1 MDRGNLYE
9 AELKKLEEIFEGVDP
24 IKTKLTEGLR
34 QQAAFLYAEN
44 AMLEHSMKETGTVK
58 IHPEF
63 PELQKPIESA
73 KQYRQNANTY
83 AVVIKTL
90 NGILSKDGIEQDD
103 DFKKFLKEM
112 HGLD

>member
-1 MDRGNLYE
+1 
-9 AELKKLEEIFEGVDP
+9 
-24 IKTKLTEGLR
+24 
-34 QQAAFLYAEN
+34 
-44 AMLEHSMKETGTVK
+44 MKETGTVK